1 MLEKLY
7 QRFNAQYS
15 TFNCQSSMQVPSQC
29 HHGGIGHIIHVISQR
44 SVLCSSHTST
54 ATNAFIKY
62 LLCIRTL
69 RGARFAIR
77 AVWQL
82 YIHHNFTEIDLHHSY
97 TLHNIRSIYVHIR
110 RRDVQAICMRH
121 HVFTAQFLY
130 SKIIVKIRVNTPIF
144 AHINVTAISPHLNLR
159 F

>member
-1 MLEKLY
+1 MYLHFAGGSL
-7 QRFNAQYS
+7 RH
-15 TFNCQSSMQVPSQC
+15 PSC
-29 HHGGIGHIIHVISQR
+29 V
-44 SVLCSSHTST
+44 
-54 ATNAFIKY
+54 A
-62 LLCIRTL
+62 
-69 RGARFAIR
+69 
-77 AVWQL
+77 AV
-82 YIHHNFTEIDLHHSY
+82 HHNFTEIDLHHSY
-97 TLHNIRSIYVHIR
+97 ILHNIRSIYVHIR